1 MQLEYLFTE
10 NSRRNIIR
18 CSVMLSIVLFLVTGG
33 IFAQDSSSR
42 SIIKDSTQ
50 LAEEIDQLRISIKQ
64 HDPIDIDRI
73 KVIMKYY
80 FEEGEASKFF
90 VFVEEELYTYFLE
103 EELSLRGISFFKEL
117 QSSLSPNPNPFGDFN
132 NMIGNMYLELSR
144 STDALNYYFKSV
156 EWSEKYNEMYTTYP
170 LGNIAEVYFRNENYK
185 KSLEYNEL
193 TLSYSL
199 RMPEGRYK
207 KYCLVF
213 DYFRIATVHYKLKN
227 FEKASKFYEKSLAV
241 FDEYDNPK
249 LMLYTISL
257 ALTFFNDIKDYD
269 KCKSLIKN
277 GDNIINND
285 SLEVNKYWT
294 KDYIISRSQHYL
306 KIGRNDKIIKP
317 NKLEMMTEIKSKEL
331 YQYSIDY
338 FKSKNDMDNTLVYFE
353 KLIEESSNQDK
364 QNKNKLYSS
373 IEENYL
379 AKKLKRENENL
390 IFDIKRRQRNMNY
403 ILVAMGFFMLLL
415 ILQFINNR
423 RFKEVNTLLKQN
435 QDELETSNLK
445 LTTANE
451 ELERFV
457 HIASHDL
464 KTPLSSIIN
473 FTGLLDQELNLPAQ
487 SKQQKYLDLIK
498 DGGLRLNAIIRDTLE
513 YSLLTHQEQDSEE
526 IDMDILIN
534 EVKESLIK
542 STQKENVQISILGN
556 LPILVA
562 NRPSIISLIQNL
574 LENGIQ
580 YNSSDEPSIIVWFE
594 MKEDYFKLFIEDN
607 GIGIDEDYH
616 EKVFTMFSRLHNY
629 SEYRGTGLGLA
640 ICKKIMNGLDGE
652 IYLKSKASQGCLFV
666 LDFPIHLIRPK
677 PLNES

>member
-1 MQLEYLFTE
+1 
-10 NSRRNIIR
+10 
-18 CSVMLSIVLFLVTGG
+18 MLSIVLFVVPGG

-64 HDPIDIDRI
+64 HDPIDIDRV
-73 KVIMKYY
+73 KEIMQYF
-80 FEEGEASKFF
+80 FEEGDSSKFF
-90 VFVEEELYTYFLE
+90 VFVEKELYTYFLE

-132 NMIGNMYLELSR
+132 NVIGNMYLELDR
-144 STDALNYYFKSV
+144 NTEALNYYFKSV
-156 EWSEKYNEMYTTYP
+156 EWSEKYNEIYTTYP

-207 KYCLVF
+207 NYCLIY
-213 DYFRIATVHYKLKN
+213 DYFRIATVHYKLQN
-227 FEKASKFYEKSLAV
+227 FEKASKFYTNSLAV

-249 LMLYTISL
+249 LMLYAISI
-257 ALTFFNDIKDYD
+257 ALTFYSDIKDYD
-269 KCKSLIKN
+269 KCKSLIN
-277 GDNIINND
+277 DGDSIINND
-285 SLEVNKYWT
+285 SLSVNEYWI
-294 KDYIISRSQHYL
+294 KDYIISRSKHYL
-306 KIGRNDKIIKP
+306 KIGRHDKAIQP

-338 FKSKNDMDNTLVYFE
+338 FKSKNDMDNASVYFE
-353 KLIEESSNQDK
+353 KLIEESLNQNK
-364 QNKNKLYSS
+364 QNKSKLYSS

-379 AKKLKRENENL
+379 AKKLKRENANL

-403 ILVAMGFFMLLL
+403 ILVAMGFVLLLL
-415 ILQFINNR
+415 ILQFINSR
-423 RFKEVNTLLKQN
+423 RFKEVNTLLKKN

-445 LTTANE
+445 LTAANE

-473 FTGLLDQELNLPAQ
+473 FTGLLDQELNLPSQ
-487 SKQQKYLDLIK
+487 SKHQKYLNLIK
-498 DGGLRLNAIIRDTLE
+498 DEGVRLNTIIRDTLE
-513 YSLLTHQEQDSEE
+513 YSLLTHKEQDAEA
-526 IDMDILIN
+526 IN
-534 EVKESLIK
+534 LNLLVHEVKESLIK
-542 STQKENVQISILGN
+542 STQKENVQIAISVN
-556 LPILVA
+556 LPTLIA
-562 NRPSIISLIQNL
+562 NRPSIMSLIQNL

-580 YNSSDEPSIIVWFE
+580 YNSSDKPSIKVWFE
-594 MKEDYFKLFIEDN
+594 LTEEHFKLFIEDN
-607 GIGIDEDYH
+607 GIGIGEEYH

-629 SEYRGTGLGLA
+629 SDYRGTGLGLA
-640 ICKKIMNGLDGE
+640 ICKKIMNGLDGD
-652 IYLKSKASQGCLFV
+652 IYLKSKNGQGCLFV
-666 LDFPIHLIRPK
+666 LDFPIHLIYSKTLDEP
-677 PLNES
+677 